1 MGTVSD
7 GVRGQKG
14 RILGSGEGRQQGG
27 HTPEYA
33 LRPLRLAAVAGSC
46 EPAGALSSKIWK
58 PPLLLLLVALAVGP
72 AAGAVLSTEPRL
84 SRLHAIS
91 SN

>member
-1 MGTVSD
+1 MGKVSD
-7 GVRGQKG
+7 GVREQKG
-14 RILGSGEGRQQGG
+14 SILGSGEGRQQGG

-33 LRPLRLAAVAGSC
+33 PRPLRLAAVAGSW

-58 PPLLLLLVALAVGP
+58 PPLLLLVAPAVGP
-72 AAGAVLSTEPRL
+72 AAGTVLRTEPRL